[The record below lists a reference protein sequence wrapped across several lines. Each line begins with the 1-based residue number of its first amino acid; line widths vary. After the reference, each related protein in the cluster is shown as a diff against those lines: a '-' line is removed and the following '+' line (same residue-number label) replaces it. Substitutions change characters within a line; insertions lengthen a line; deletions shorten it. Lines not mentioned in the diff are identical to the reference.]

1 MKEIG
6 IESTRLTIKNLD
18 ITIQHQE
25 GSDKVTLLTTSP
37 ETIKAFRKLEKEA
50 PDMVTILEYPE
61 DDAEGPVHMIV
72 DQSKTHLDA
81 EEAEDGTV
89 NLILTPSSCDKKKRK
104 GMSDLQEAYTCE
116 LCRELEKRE
125 GVQTIWVRPYEDK
138 TIEVNGPAY
147 VYVVID

>member
-18 ITIQHQE
+18 ITIQHQD

-37 ETIKAFRKLEKEA
+37 ETIKAFRKLEKEY
-50 PDMVTILEYPE
+50 PDLVTILEYPE

-72 DQSKTHLDA
+72 DKSKVRLEA

-89 NLILTPSSCDKKKRK
+89 CLTLLPNYCDKRNQPRGKSK
-104 GMSDLQEAYTCE
+104 
-116 LCRELEKRE
+116 
-125 GVQTIWVRPYEDK
+125 
-138 TIEVNGPAY
+138 
-147 VYVVID
+147 